1 MEYWP
6 ILSLIQSTRPSS
18 ILLLSINIITQGRS
32 QDLGEGGAKN
42 FFCRFGNLHVA
53 KRHVAIRFAKG
64 VRGNAL
70 FRENFLKWCNLVRFG
85 VYFDPILS
93 LQFFQKYHFFYK
105 KIIILDTR
113 LLLSITHRETFE
125 NMLRLMCFGVYFE
138 RVLKIKWL
146 FSYRNNY
153 SIITRIYALGA
164 RGHKGKN
171 YENMV
176 QLGAFWCLFDQM
188 VS

>member
-1 MEYWP
+1 M
-6 ILSLIQSTRPSS
+6 
-18 ILLLSINIITQGRS
+18 
-32 QDLGEGGAKN
+32 
-42 FFCRFGNLHVA
+42 H
-53 KRHVAIRFAKG
+53 
-64 VRGNAL
+64 
-70 FRENFLKWCNLVRFG
+70 FG

-138 RVLKIKWL
+138 RILKIKWL

-153 SIITRIYALGA
+153 SIITRIYALGD
-164 RGHKGKN
+164 RGHMGKN

-176 QLGAFWCLFDQM
+176 QFGAFWCLFDQM